1 MKLYFVSSIFHAS
14 KPKEGKDITDSLKYA
29 KCIYLLERHKF
40 NMSYFPSFEKL
51 FYQNEYT
58 DENCSFLRHFYNI
71 FGSLDKIELFNLLR
85 LCPRNSH
92 I

>member
-40 NMSYFPSFEKL
+40 NMSYFPSFEKS
-51 FYQNEYT
+51 FNQNQYI
-58 DENCSFLRHFYNI
+58 DEKYSFIGYF
-71 FGSLDKIELFNLLR
+71 ELE
-85 LCPRNSH
+85 
-92 I
+92 